1 MKIII
6 PSAKVVPEELQNL
19 GKLPPIIYPVG
30 KGIVFD
36 YIIDQ
41 YKNIEPV
48 YNIICFEEA
57 RKVEQRL
64 EQYKDTNI
72 RLITLEKLGDLGE
85 SILYGLEAEKKSNI
99 IINFADTI
107 VMDHVEESPNDCIY
121 YSEDYIS
128 DVWTYFEIE
137 NGEIIEILDKK
148 NCKTYKE
155 KKKLFIGLFKISD
168 ANLFKRILTES
179 INKQVSI
186 DSFYYA
192 LVEYSKIYPMNI
204 IETKNWYDIGHAQ
217 KYFRSNLE
225 VKAREFN
232 NIKIDRDRGILKKQ
246 SRNVEKFIGEI
257 LWYLKL
263 PSDIEYLR
271 PRIFSYSTR
280 YDNPFVEME
289 YYSYHTLHELFING
303 DLSFNQWLNVFR
315 RLKFIINDLS
325 KYQVKDKAFNES
337 LEEMYVKK
345 TFERLKL
352 MKKQS
357 QFKLFFKNPIT
368 INGIKYKSLDEIWEL
383 IKKNIPKM
391 LYDVDYFSIIH
402 GDLCFTNILIDSN
415 LSIIKLID
423 PRGEFGKFDIYGD
436 QRYELAKLV
445 HSIDGKYDY
454 IIRDM
459 FDIKLI
465 KDSPIIEFHIKDNN
479 REFSLYDCFSLVF
492 KDEMEKDQKKIEF
505 VESLLFLSMIPLH
518 SENINH
524 QFAMLA
530 TGLQILNRVINIRYY
545 QMEEH
550 L

>member
-155 KKKLFIGLFKISD
+155 KKKLFIG
-168 ANLFKRILTES
+168 LFKRILTES